1 LETVREFRGFRPVF
15 LSAPKGFFMPTNK
28 NILVVEDDPASQSI
42 LARLLKTR
50 GYEVATAGTGHE
62 AMAVTAKLKPHL
74 ALVDIVLP
82 EVSGVDFLRW
92 VRKNHPETQ
101 VIMLSAL
108 AELSTV
114 ADETRELGA
123 YGYFSKPPDFSELLE
138 KIDQAMA

>member
-1 LETVREFRGFRPVF
+1 
-15 LSAPKGFFMPTNK
+15 MPANK
-28 NILVVEDDPASQSI
+28 SILVVEDDPASQSI

-50 GYEVATAGTGHE
+50 GYEVCTAGTSDE
-62 AMAVTAKLKPHL
+62 AQAVTKRVKPHL

-108 AELSTV
+108 EELSSA
-114 ADETRELGA
+114 ADEARKFGA
-123 YGYFSKPPDFSELLE
+123 CHYFSKPPNFSELLN
-138 KIDQAMA
+138 KVDQAMA